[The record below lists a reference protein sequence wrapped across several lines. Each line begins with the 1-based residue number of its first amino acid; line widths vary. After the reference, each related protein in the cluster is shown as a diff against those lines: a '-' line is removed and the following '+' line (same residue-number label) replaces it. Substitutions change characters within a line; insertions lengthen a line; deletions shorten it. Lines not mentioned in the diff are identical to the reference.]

1 MSTPYTP
8 AIPGDK
14 ATPRA
19 CYSAGRA
26 RLDSEHKG
34 RRVQS
39 VILRRVTVDDAR
51 LIHAWRSEP
60 SIAAYQPILPLSLDE
75 VRAMVAGRAGGTI
88 SPTSHGEFQWLIVA
102 GDEPAG
108 WISLKINTVDR
119 SHGKGSIGYTIGE
132 AFRRRGIGRAG
143 VAALLPIAF
152 GRQEF
157 NLERL
162 EAVAAVD
169 NVASRRVLEDNGFQ
183 FEGIQRGMLVI
194 QGKRV
199 DHAMYGLLR
208 TDWEG

>member
-8 AIPGDK
+8 AIPSDK

-34 RRVQS
+34 RRVEP
-39 VILRRVTVDDAR
+39 VNLRRVTVDDAR
-51 LIHAWRSEP
+51 LINGWRSEP
-60 SIAAYQPILPLSLDE
+60 SVAAYQPILPLTLDE
-75 VRAMVAGRAGGTI
+75 VRAMAAGRAGGTI
-88 SPTSHGEFQWLIVA
+88 SPASEGDFQWLIVA
-102 GDEPAG
+102 GEEPAG
-108 WISLKINTVDR
+108 WISLKICPVER
-119 SHGKGSIGYTIGE
+119 PHGKGSIGYAVAE
-132 AFRRRGIGRAG
+132 AYRRRGIGRAG

-152 GRQEF
+152 GRNGF

-169 NVASRRVLEDNGFQ
+169 NVASRRVLEGNGFQ
-183 FEGIQRGMLVI
+183 FEGIQRGLLII